1 MFVFCVFLRLCTTLK
16 KANAFFVTSSDG
28 LFWHKDKSRLNVL
41 VLPMAYRRSN
51 VEHVIVQ
58 QIKKEVSIASEKIV
72 LTMTDF

>member
-1 MFVFCVFLRLCTTLK
+1 MFVFLCVFKTLHDFK

-41 VLPMAYRRSN
+41 LPMAYRRSN